1 LKGYAIV
8 SGQKGIERGR
18 NALEDCGMA
27 DYKQRY
33 AFIDLLRFVAAFFMI
48 QGHVFDALLSTHI
61 KANPSFYMYDFFHG
75 FVAPAFLLASGVA
88 YGASTMKRWDE
99 HITWGERARRRIQ
112 RFLGLIAIGYALHL
126 PYFSLRKTMGTS
138 TPTEIKALLQS
149 DVLQCIGIT
158 LLLLQIGILLVRQR
172 RAFEWVVGGFAAGV
186 ILVAPLTWPSHFS
199 EYLPMPVVAYL
210 TPENGSWFPLF
221 PWSAYILCGVL
232 FGCILVNA
240 KDPART
246 ASVMRKYA
254 ALNVGTLILALT
266 VMYLPFDIYPSHDF
280 WKSNPTM
287 FLVRLNAVGLVASA
301 IFLVERWWKSIP
313 DFPSII
319 GRESLF
325 VYVVHLVIVYGSV
338 VNRGLS
344 QRIGPT
350 LQVAGALA
358 VFAVVFAVIGLI
370 TVQWYRL
377 KTRHERIASVVTLAG
392 AAAFLL
398 MFAIRPW

>member
-1 LKGYAIV
+1 
-8 SGQKGIERGR
+8 
-18 NALEDCGMA
+18 MA

-33 AFIDLLRFVAAFFMI
+33 LFIDLLRFVAAFFMI
-48 QGHVFDALLSTHI
+48 QGHVFDALLSTQI
-61 KANPSFYMYDFFHG
+61 KGHPSFYMYDFFHG

-99 HITWGERARRRIQ
+99 HITWGTRTRRRML
-112 RFLGLIAIGYALHL
+112 RFVGLMAIGYALHL
-126 PYFSLRKTMGTS
+126 PYFSLRKTLS
-138 TPTEIKALLQS
+138 TASPTEIKALLQS

-158 LLLLQIGILLVRQR
+158 LLLLQVGILLVKKR
-172 RAFEWVVGGFAAGV
+172 RPFEWAVAGVAAVV
-186 ILVAPLTWPSHFS
+186 ILVAPLMWSARFS
-199 EYLPMPVVAYL
+199 GYLPMAVVAYL

-246 ASVMRKYA
+246 SSVMRKYA
-254 ALNVGTLILALT
+254 ALNGGILILALT
-266 VMYLPFDIYPSHDF
+266 VMYLPFDIYPAHDF

-287 FLVRLNAVGLVASA
+287 FLVRLSAVGLVASL

-325 VYVVHLVIVYGSV
+325 VYILHLVIVYGSV

-350 LQVAGALA
+350 LQVAGALG
-358 VFAVVFAVIGLI
+358 VFAVVFALIGLI
-370 TVQWYRL
+370 TILWHRL
-377 KTRHERIASVVTLAG
+377 KTGHETIASLVTFAG
-392 AAAFLL
+392 AAAFLV

>member
-1 LKGYAIV
+1 
-8 SGQKGIERGR
+8 
-18 NALEDCGMA
+18 MA

-33 AFIDLLRFVAAFFMI
+33 LFIDLLRFVAAFFMI
-48 QGHVFDALLSTHI
+48 QGHVFDALLSTQI
-61 KANPSFYMYDFFHG
+61 KAHPSFYVYDFFHG

-99 HITWGERARRRIQ
+99 HITWGTRARRRIQ
-112 RFLGLIAIGYALHL
+112 RFLGLMAVGYALHL
-126 PYFSLRKTMGTS
+126 PFFSLRKTLS
-138 TPTEIKALLQS
+138 TASPAELKALLQS

-158 LLLLQIGILLVRQR
+158 LLLLQVGILIIKKR
-172 RAFEWVVGGFAAGV
+172 RAFELAVAGVAAGV
-186 ILVAPLTWPSHFS
+186 ILVAPLMWSAHLS
-199 EYLPMPVVAYL
+199 GYLPMAVVSYL

-221 PWSAYILCGVL
+221 PWSAYILFGVL

-240 KDPART
+240 KDPGRT
-246 ASVMRKYA
+246 ASVMGRYA
-254 ALNVGTLILALT
+254 ALNGGILILAWT
-266 VMYLPFDIYPSHDF
+266 VMYLPFDIYPAHDF

-287 FLVRLNAVGLVASA
+287 FLVRLSAVGLVASA

-319 GRESLF
+319 GRASLF
-325 VYVVHLVIVYGSV
+325 VYVLHLVIVYGSV

-350 LQVAGALA
+350 LQVAGALG
-358 VFAVVFAVIGLI
+358 VFALVFAVIGLI
-370 TVQWYRL
+370 TILWHRL
-377 KTRHERIASVVTLAG
+377 KTRHETIASAVTYAG
-392 AAAFLL
+392 AAAFLV